1 MTDTLSGVPS
11 IGDTYFQSGYAMLQ
25 NLPSIICGH
34 VLNPKPGEIVL
45 DMCAAP
51 GNKTTHL
58 AELMSDTGLLV
69 ALDKTP
75 NKLKLLLDK
84 MATYDLKSVKCYM
97 FDSTKALRADDTENI
112 NQLDVS
118 PPFRPNT
125 FDKILLDAPCS
136 ALGNRPMLRND
147 ITPKML
153 KSYAVVQRK
162 LFAAAVSLLR
172 SGGVLVYSTCTVTV
186 AENEDMV
193 RWVLEKY
200 SDIQLVPAEPL
211 FGGPGWSGAGLT
223 DNQRFSSALEWL
235 LVCVNN
241 KLFFFRILVQ
251 RFGPEMD
258 GLRIPLSE
266 EYRDSVGFFIAKFI
280 KK

>member
-1 MTDTLSGVPS
+1 MTETISGVPS
-11 IGDTYFQSGYAMLQ
+11 IGDKYFQSGDAMLQ

-58 AELMSDTGLLV
+58 AELMRDTGLLV

-75 NKLKLLLDK
+75 NKLKLLLHK
-84 MATYDLKSVKCYM
+84 MATYNLKSVKCYV
-97 FDSTKALRADDTENI
+97 FDSTKALRTEVTDETN
-112 NQLDVS
+112 LTDLS
-118 PPFRPNT
+118 PPFRPCS

-147 ITPKML
+147 ITPKMFN
-153 KSYAVVQRK
+153 SYAVVQRK
-162 LFAAAVSLLR
+162 LFAVAVPLLR
-172 SGGVLVYSTCTVTV
+172 SSGVLVYSTCTVSV

-193 RWVLEKY
+193 RWALEKF
-200 SDIQLVPAEPL
+200 SDIQLVAAEPL

-223 DNQRFSSALEWL
+223 DNQRFKTAL
-235 LVCVNN
+235 VPGCVNN
-241 KLFFFRILVQ
+241 INFFFFRILVQ

-258 GLRIPLSE
+258 NLRIPLSQ
-266 EYRDSVGFFIAKFI
+266 EYQDSIGFFIAKFV

>member
-1 MTDTLSGVPS
+1 MTNTISGVPS
-11 IGDTYFQSGYAMLQ
+11 IGDAYFQPGHAMLQ

-58 AELMSDTGLLV
+58 AELMRDTGLIV

-75 NKLKLLLDK
+75 KKLKLLSDK
-84 MATYDLKSVKCYM
+84 LATYNLKSVKCYV
-97 FDSTKALRADDTENI
+97 FDSTKALRTDVSEKTNET
-112 NQLDVS
+112 DVS
-118 PPFRPNT
+118 PPFYPYS

-147 ITPKML
+147 MTPKML
-153 KSYAVVQRK
+153 TSYAVVQKK
-162 LFAAAVSLLR
+162 LFAVAVPLLR
-172 SGGVLVYSTCTVTV
+172 SGGILVYSTCTVTV

-193 RWVLEKY
+193 RWALEKFA
-200 SDIQLVPAEPL
+200 DIQLVAAEPL

-223 DNQRFSSALEWL
+223 DTQRFSSALVWSFI
-235 LVCVNN
+235 NN
-241 KLFFFRILVQ
+241 QFYFIFSEFLFSVLVQ
-251 RFGPEMD
+251 KW
-258 GLRIPLSE
+258 I
-266 EYRDSVGFFIAKFI
+266 I
-280 KK
+280 

>member
-1 MTDTLSGVPS
+1 MADTISGVPS
-11 IGDTYFQSGYAMLQ
+11 IGNNYFQSGHAMLQ

-58 AELMSDTGLLV
+58 AELMQDTGLLV

-84 MATYDLKSVKCYM
+84 MATYNLKSVKCYA
-97 FDSTKALRADDTENI
+97 FDSTKALRAVDTRETSEM
-112 NQLDVS
+112 DVS
-118 PPFRPNT
+118 PPFRPQS

-153 KSYAVVQRK
+153 TSYAVVQRK
-162 LFAAAVSLLR
+162 LFAAAVPLLR
-172 SGGVLVYSTCTVTV
+172 TGGVLVYSTCTVAV
-186 AENEDMV
+186 SENEDMV
-193 RWVLEKY
+193 RWALDKFT
-200 SDIQLVPAEPL
+200 DIHLVAAEPL
-211 FGGPGWSGAGLT
+211 LGGPGWSGAGLT
-223 DNQRFSSALEWL
+223 DNQRFS
-235 LVCVNN
+235 
-241 KLFFFRILVQ
+241 
-251 RFGPEMD
+251 
-258 GLRIPLSE
+258 
-266 EYRDSVGFFIAKFI
+266 
-280 KK
+280 